1 MINVL
6 VTVLLAHFTIII
18 ETVPQLHTKL
28 PNLILTNTSLT
39 KAGSETL
46 DWAIIWLVTVRPLAE
61 ELGVSIQFFNTK
73 HDLSSSG

>member
-6 VTVLLAHFTIII
+6 ITVLLSHFTIII
-18 ETVPQLHTKL
+18 GVVPQLHTKL
-28 PNLILTNTSLT
+28 PNLILTNTSFT

-61 ELGVSIQFFNTK
+61 EMGVSIQFFNVK
-73 HDLSSSG
+73 HDLSS